1 MSSPLLPL
9 SPLPRPLRCLQPRSR
24 PVSRLRVALAA
35 PLLALC
41 WTLLP
46 GIGLAR
52 EAGAEAPSRT
62 ATQPAPLVEFASA
75 EGLARLARA
84 SAKADFAALANQ
96 FEAQSNGLFCGPT
109 SAAIVLNALAGRSAA
124 LPRDRRR
131 LQTEDLRHLPAGAD
145 PSLPRFTQDN
155 VIERG
160 AKTRAQVFGEP
171 LTVAGQTRNDF
182 GYQLRQ
188 LDELLRANGAQSR
201 AVVVDDRMPE
211 QAIRAELIANL
222 GQGGN
227 FVIVNYLRKAVG
239 QAGGGHI
246 SPLAA
251 YDEASD
257 AFLLLDVN
265 PSAAGWVWM
274 PADTLIRGM
283 RTFDTVEN
291 RGYLLV
297 APR

>member
-1 MSSPLLPL
+1 MIATRLLPWF
-9 SPLPRPLRCLQPRSR
+9 RQP
-24 PVSRLRVALAA
+24 LAA
-35 PLLALC
+35 VLATLC
-41 WTLLP
+41 CLLLP
-46 GIGLAR
+46 AAGTAR
-52 EAGAEAPSRT
+52 EA
-62 ATQPAPLVEFASA
+62 ATETPALVEFASTD
-75 EGLARLARA
+75 GLARLARA
-84 SAKADFAALANQ
+84 GAKADFAALANQ

-109 SAAIVLNALAGRSAA
+109 SAAIVLNALHGRGSE

-131 LQTEDLRHLPAGAD
+131 LQPEDLRHLPAGAD
-145 PSLPRFTQDN
+145 ASLPRFTQDN

-171 LTVAGQTRNDF
+171 LVVAGKPQSDF

-188 LDELLRANGAQSR
+188 LDELLRANGANSR
-201 AVVVDDRMPE
+201 AVVVDDGRPE
-211 QAIRAELIANL
+211 AAIRADLIANL
-222 GQGGN
+222 ARGGD

-239 QAGGGHI
+239 QPGGGHI

-251 YDEASD
+251 YDEQSD

-274 PADTLIRGM
+274 PASTLIRGM